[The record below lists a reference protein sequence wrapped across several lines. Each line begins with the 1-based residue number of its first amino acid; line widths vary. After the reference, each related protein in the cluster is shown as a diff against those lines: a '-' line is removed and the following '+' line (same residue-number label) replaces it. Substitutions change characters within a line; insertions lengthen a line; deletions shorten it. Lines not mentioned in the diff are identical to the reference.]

1 MQIIEAI
8 GNWELMDREK
18 TLFICSKHTPIN
30 LYEYIFNWTESLNEK
45 DCIAC
50 FNSTSMEKEVLK
62 ALLVANIPTVLY
74 VMNRFT
80 DVNNLQ
86 IEKALQEGRLLIVV
100 LRRDEPRG
108 KGPTPRLRNEY
119 VLSVCE
125 HVVCGYVNKNGSVFS
140 LLANRKNVVRIID
153 DSLGSV
159 AAESK
164 KNRERWTVAQD
175 KVLLRMYY
183 ADMGI
188 HAIHK
193 KLKRSYSAVYLRIQS
208 ITQPEE
214 MLKGREF
221 EDYVLSM
228 FNIDK
233 TEGLALLEW
242 QGDKSLG
249 NIFPENNCNPDF
261 VLRYKKKPF
270 AVECKWRE
278 KLSSSANKE
287 LFTKKSIENYTDF
300 SKNRNMP
307 VTIVLGVGG
316 EPCDPETLYL
326 IPLEKIPEGPLQKD
340 FLAGFIVSG
349 EALDVSSFLRS
360 KKKEKKRSRAEALGF
375 EEIRK
380 VFPNAYM
387 PWSDEDDEKLTLLVK
402 EGKTTKE
409 IAAIFGRQN
418 SAILS
423 RIRKLELK

>member
-50 FNSTSMEKEVLK
+50 FNSTSMEKEGLK

-100 LRRDEPRG
+100 LRRNEPRG

-140 LLANRKNVVRIID
+140 LLASRKNVVRIID

-159 AAESK
+159 AAESR

-193 KLKRSYSAVYLRIQS
+193 RLKRSYSAVYARILS
-208 ITQPEE
+208 ITQPEDL
-214 MLKGREF
+214 LKGREF
-221 EDYVLSM
+221 EDYVLGL
-228 FNIDK
+228 FNIQKESDIV
-233 TEGLALLEW
+233 LQEW
-242 QGDKSLG
+242 QGDKSYGLI
-249 NIFPENNCNPDF
+249 NPENNSYPDF
-261 VLRYKKKPF
+261 VLRYGTKEF

-278 KLSSSANKE
+278 KLQKE
-287 LFTKKSIENYTDF
+287 LDKDIFTPKRIETYASF
-300 SKNRNMP
+300 SHNRNIP

-316 EPCDPETLYL
+316 QPSYPGVLYV
-326 IPLEKIPEGPLQKD
+326 IPLENITSIISNAQSITEYICEDRNFNISL
-340 FLAGFIVSG
+340 FTRTI
-349 EALDVSSFLRS
+349 S
-360 KKKEKKRSRAEALGF
+360 KKHKTYTIDEKRALYH
-375 EEIRK
+375 
-380 VFPNAYM
+380 NAYK
-387 PWSDEDDEKLTLLVK
+387 PWNKDDDDKLLALNG
-402 EGKTTKE
+402 EGKTLQELSTIFQRKPG
-409 IAAIFGRQN
+409 AIR
-418 SAILS
+418 S
-423 RIRKLELK
+423 RLRKLLE